1 MTTTTFIKGYKANV
15 HIGFNCA
22 TVEIYVK
29 RRVAQL
35 SRLTYKG
42 QEIYCDINKDYDK
55 YFITIN
61 TAKYVS
67 PYAVIRDVMNDVKV
81 EKYIN
86 FDHPRHIQELYRALS

>member
-1 MTTTTFIKGYKANV
+1 MATTTFIKGYKVNLHV
-15 HIGFNCA
+15 GFNCA

-35 SRLTYKG
+35 TKLTYKNR
-42 QEIYCDINKDYDK
+42 EMCCDVNKDYDK

-61 TAKYVS
+61 TTKYVS
-67 PYAVIRDVMNDVKV
+67 PYEVLRDVMNNVKV

-86 FDHPRHIQELYRALS
+86 FNHPRHIQELYIALS